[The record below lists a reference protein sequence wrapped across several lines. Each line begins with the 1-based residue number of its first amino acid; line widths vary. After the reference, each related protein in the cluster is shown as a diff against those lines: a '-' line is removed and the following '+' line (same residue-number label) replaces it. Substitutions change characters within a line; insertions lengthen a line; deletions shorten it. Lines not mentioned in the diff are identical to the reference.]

1 MKIYNL
7 HGWQVDVAQAK
18 EIQLRLAKKIVTE
31 NKELKPRLIVG
42 VDISAAN
49 SQGIARG
56 AAVILNYPDL
66 EIIEV
71 KTAEVKLDFPYI
83 PGLLSFR
90 ECPLLLAACEKL
102 SNVPDL
108 ILVDGQGIAH
118 PRRFGL
124 ASHL

>member
-90 ECPLLLAACEKL
+90 
-102 SNVPDL
+102 
-108 ILVDGQGIAH
+108 
-118 PRRFGL
+118 
-124 ASHL
+124 